1 MNITINDKEIAIRS
15 DETLYEAAT
24 RIGCEIPTLCYAKGY
39 RHKSSCMVC
48 AVKNQA
54 DGQIMTSCS
63 TYPVEGMRIETDS
76 EEVRGIRRM
85 SLELLLS
92 DHRAD
97 CDAPCTMVCPAGL
110 DVERMLAYYDA
121 ELYEKSYSILSE
133 AFSLPELAC
142 DACKASCEKACR
154 RGTVDKT
161 VAIREI
167 IREIAGRFD
176 GMSESKS
183 DVSELTDGMNGQYV
197 GMSEQIPCGEG
208 KTHSK
213 TSSNLFQSRLGR
225 FTECERERLKSTV
238 LTTSRCLHCAC
249 AGRNGCKLRLY
260 ATAAGI
266 KRPRYDTSTALPA
279 MTKQHIKGNMWFE
292 PAKCIRCGL
301 CVYNSTDGFTFKGRG
316 FVMEVV
322 LPDENRHHIGEELA
336 EICPT
341 GAVYLIDN

>member
-1 MNITINDKEIAIRS
+1 MNITINDKEIAIRG

-76 EEVRGIRRM
+76 EEVQGIRRM

-110 DVERMLAYYDA
+110 DVERMLAYYDSGI
-121 ELYEKSYSILSE
+121 YEKSCIILSE

-142 DACKASCEKACR
+142 DACKAPCEKACR

-161 VAIREI
+161 VSIREI

-176 GMSESKS
+176 GMSEQTPSGQGKS
-183 DVSELTDGMNGQYV
+183 
-197 GMSEQIPCGEG
+197 
-208 KTHSK
+208 HSK
-213 TSSNLFQSRLGR
+213 TGSNLFQSRLGR

-238 LTTSRCLHCAC
+238 TTTSRCLHCAC
-249 AGRNGCKLRLY
+249 AGRSACKLRLY

-341 GAVYLIDN
+341 GAIYLIDN